1 MDGCFHVKVYPNA
14 FFATEISYFKLKRKA
29 KSLLRQLNKKFD
41 DLNFEP
47 KSFPIQRHM
56 FRSLISRYSSHEW
69 KRYAIFDF
77 CCFGAE

>member
-1 MDGCFHVKVYPNA
+1 MDGFHIKVYPNA
-14 FFATEISYFKLKRKA
+14 FFYIDIVFQVKKKA

-56 FRSLISRYSSHEW
+56 FRSMISRYSSHEW
-69 KRYAIFDF
+69 KDM
-77 CCFGAE
+77 

>member
-1 MDGCFHVKVYPNA
+1 MHFCYEDIIFQV
-14 FFATEISYFKLKRKA
+14 KRKA

-77 CCFGAE
+77 CCFGTE